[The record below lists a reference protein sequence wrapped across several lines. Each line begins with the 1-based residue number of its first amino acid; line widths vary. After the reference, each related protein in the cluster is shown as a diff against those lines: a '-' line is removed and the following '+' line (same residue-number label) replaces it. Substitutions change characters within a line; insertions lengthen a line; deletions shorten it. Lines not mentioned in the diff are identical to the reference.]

1 MFYLIIRFRS
11 TIENL
16 NTNLGKLKKQTENL
30 SDTSL
35 NKLFALN
42 NLNDSQ
48 KTLIQEIINTSKV
61 PNPKNKR
68 YSENWILL
76 CVILKIRYLC
86 LNKFYSSIFHI
97 LYFIFIGNFNF

>member
-11 TIENL
+11 TVENL

-48 KTLIQEIINTSKV
+48 KTLIQEIINTSAKS
-61 PNPKNKR
+61 KK
-68 YSENWILL
+68 
-76 CVILKIRYLC
+76 
-86 LNKFYSSIFHI
+86 
-97 LYFIFIGNFNF
+97 

>member
-1 MFYLIIRFRS
+1 MFYLIIRFQLK
-11 TIENL
+11 IENL
-16 NTNLGKLKKQTENL
+16 NKNLGKLKKQTENL

-76 CVILKIRYLC
+76 CVLLKIRYLPMF
-86 LNKFYSSIFHI
+86 K
-97 LYFIFIGNFNF
+97 